1 MITVEYG
8 LATYENFLKHF
19 SKALKVKYT
28 KNILNIPS
36 GHGNGFF
43 RLLIFPG
50 GIECLIFKAVLN
62 TDIQFHQKKIK
73 EEHLIIRLDDKTPAE
88 ENGFPPE
95 LQLNKTNRKWFF
107 MVPKNQMIS
116 GINILFRQDAMNE
129 FFGDSEA
136 GIQIN
141 NHLNILT
148 TLYYNEPMDAE
159 YRKWAHD
166 IFHAGENDFTKFIIY
181 NRLLL
186 IRERVFRRF
195 YKKISGISVATAFSI
210 DDVTRVKEAEAAF
223 IKEFSEQPLP
233 VSKLSK
239 LAAMSVS
246 KFNII
251 FKEIYGLPPHQYYQ
265 KQRMNK
271 ARAMILSGNYSLNEI
286 LEDLG
291 FEKKSFFKSAY
302 EKAFGMLPEINTEK
316 SLWK

>member
-8 LATYENFLKHF
+8 LATYENFLKQF

-28 KNILNIPS
+28 KSILNIPS
-36 GHGNGFF
+36 KFGNGFF
-43 RLLIFPG
+43 RLISFPG
-50 GIECLIFKAVLN
+50 GIECLVFNAYLKI
-62 TDIQFHQKKIK
+62 DMQFHQKKIK

-88 ENGFPPE
+88 EIGFPLE
-95 LQLNKTNRKWFF
+95 LQLNKTNRKWFY
-107 MVPKNQMIS
+107 MVQKNQTIS
-116 GINILFRQDAMNE
+116 GINILFKKDAMNE

-148 TLYYNEPMDAE
+148 SLYYNEPLDAE
-159 YRKWAHD
+159 YKKYTHD
-166 IFHAGENDFTKFIIY
+166 ILNAGENEFSKFIIY

-195 YKKISGISVATAFSI
+195 YKKVSGIALSSSFSN
-210 DDVTRVKEAEAAF
+210 DDVLRVKEAEAKF

-233 VSKLSK
+233 INQLSK
-239 LAAMSVS
+239 QAAMSVS
-246 KFNII
+246 KFKII

-271 ARAMILSGNYSLNEI
+271 ARAMILSGNYTLNEI

-291 FEKKSFFKSAY
+291 FEKISFFKSAY
-302 EKAFGMLPEINTEK
+302 EKAFGMLPEIPT
-316 SLWK
+316 